1 MNWFQKLWSNPN
13 FHLVGAILSGAA
25 SVAFPA
31 YAPALQVVA
40 GTLGAVG
47 VALPEQPG
55 QAVIPSAPAAPVAP
69 VVALPPAAA
78 GGSYHAVDY
87 ANLAA
92 ALVAQFAATQPAPS
106 RG

>member
-13 FHLVGAILSGAA
+13 FHLIGAIASGAA
-25 SVAFPA
+25 SVAFPQ

-47 VALPEQPG
+47 VALPEQAG
-55 QAVIPSAPAAPVAP
+55 QAVIQPVPAP
-69 VVALPPAAA
+69 VVALPPSAA

-92 ALVAQFAATQPAPS
+92 ALLAQLAKPEQPGRS
-106 RG
+106 

>member
-13 FHLVGAILSGAA
+13 FHLIGAIASGAA

-47 VALPEQPG
+47 VALPEQAG
-55 QAVIPSAPAAPVAP
+55 QAVLPPAAPVAPPAP
-69 VVALPPAAA
+69 VVALPPAV
-78 GGSYHAVDY
+78 GGGAYHAVDY

-92 ALVAQFAATQPAPS
+92 ALLAQFAAPPAPARS
-106 RG
+106 